1 MQWHE
6 LVFQVQRKIRI
17 FRRAEGQPAL
27 GAVGLPHKKQVEDLL
42 SGRFGTDN
50 FVALDDRGDADSAG
64 TIFRF
69 PVDSNHFAH
78 RPNENFRT
86 SGHFG
91 GQSERYVKLGSRA
104 HILVNGKVN
113 AACGNVAGLPVAR
126 GKLFLNW
133 YPNNDRQRQVISTR
147 GSTLRHLFFPRTLV
161 FCTITP
167 PTTKEW
173 SNWLSKAADRFT
185 IQPEFRQPSKTNG
198 TPNAPF

>member
-1 MQWHE
+1 MQWDD

-17 FRRAEGQPAL
+17 FRRAEGKPDL
-27 GAVGLPHKKQVEDLL
+27 GAVGLLRKESAEDLL

-50 FVALDDRGDADSAG
+50 FVALDDCGNAHSTG

-69 PVDSNHFAH
+69 PVNSNHFAH

-91 GQSERYVKLGSRA
+91 GQGERYVKLGSRA

-147 GSTLRHLFFPRTLV
+147 GSTLRHLFFPRTLF
-161 FCTITP
+161 FCTNTP
-167 PTTKEW
+167 SPNKEW
-173 SNWLSKAADRFT
+173 SNWRSKATDRFT
-185 IQPEFRQPSKTNG
+185 IPPEFCRPSKMNKA
-198 TPNAPF
+198 PNAPF